1 MKAVA
6 ASDTKPNEIDVGLK
20 QASQTEMLGSP
31 SATRPDA
38 IEAPTAPEEGAPYGP
53 RSEILPDSG
62 SARERQGISGTIQ
75 TMAIGTVLAFL
86 GFGVLILLVIALSLV
101 GLGAVMRRSVRVF
114 RRRPSR

>member
-1 MKAVA
+1 MLSVLIVVYAMLAVVA
-6 ASDTKPNEIDVGLK
+6 ITLVLK
-20 QASQTEMLGSP
+20 LARRWRHE
-31 SATRPDA
+31 DA
-38 IEAPTAPEEGAPYGP
+38 IEAPTAPEEGAPYGT

-86 GFGVLILLVIALSLV
+86 GFGVLMLLLIALSLV